1 MVRERLHVLALGCED
16 LNDHQTLRH
25 DAGLQTAASSTSPL
39 ASPANQFRILLSGLA
54 YTLFEGLRRMALGD
68 TDLARASPNR
78 IRAAATAAAPI
89 PDRPGLPPLPDQTL
103 RRLERDARRGD
114 EEPKH
119 HALVAL
125 AEAPIAEAFQ
135 RVPNEAVGLVPI
147 PRLEVH
153 RLVAFHEGAKLPDCA

>member
-1 MVRERLHVLALGCED
+1 MPVRDRREALESGVPEHLELPPRDHARSQPGHLTEGLVDFRQQPDVRRRVLARERV
-16 LNDHQTLRH
+16 
-25 DAGLQTAASSTSPL
+25 
-39 ASPANQFRILLSGLA
+39 
-54 YTLFEGLRRMALGD
+54 
-68 TDLARASPNR
+68 
-78 IRAAATAAAPI
+78 AATAAAPI

-103 RRLERDARRGD
+103 RLLERDARRGD

-119 HALVAL
+119 H